1 MIDKNEID
9 FYLSKVGNPYDKDK
23 KEDSEANNRIRTNL
37 YSSMI
42 NASKKAAELLFGK
55 ENYDFIKHVNA
66 FSPTSKDKIK
76 FTDLL
81 FTRISPKSKYSPI
94 VQYWFRID
102 GKSGDVKIGIG
113 LKDDRKTDALEKK
126 SSKLIEQTNTKMM
139 STLKVTDSIDDEAL
153 ADWIFDS
160 IKSFE
165 IDYEDFCRE
174 LQPDLDEALNKWIER
189 QDKKTKKI
197 NQQNIWK
204 MSHGKEKDI
213 SQANHEWL
221 IENSFIA
228 IGYDPKNSQRSK
240 FSKMQDGDFFYLIR
254 NSKVILLGQIDGK
267 EIIDTP
273 DHLNQT
279 NWVMRK
285 FKKIRMPITELNST
299 QVPGREGW
307 KPQNA
312 STVNVVSQSALVEFE
327 KTILQ
332 PAFGLSLSDLLD
344 NKKIKNPNEQNGNK
358 EVISMLNRIL
368 YGPPGTGK
376 TFNTINQALSIADPD
391 FQKERKSRKEIK
403 ERFDQLIE
411 EGQIV
416 FTTFHQSMSYEDFIE
431 GIKPVNT
438 ESDGSLTYEIQ
449 PGIFKALCDSAQTR
463 NSHGFDTAYKKL
475 QERLAQLNENEK
487 LPLTT
492 PTGKEFSISLNS
504 KGNFYLYTGQDQNR
518 QGVLTKDNLRKQIN
532 GEDIWY
538 QGYNTGVLNLLER
551 EYGYSPNQLET
562 AKDYVLIIDE
572 INRGNVSQIFGEL
585 ITLIEDDKRLGKSE
599 GISITLPY
607 SKQKFGVPSNV
618 YIIGTMNTADRSV
631 EALDAALR
639 RRFSFI
645 EMPPKPAL
653 IKTEGKLKDKA
664 GILDVG
670 DLGSIDLANLLEVI
684 NKRIEKLLDSDHQ
697 IGHSF
702 FLPVSSISSLKEV
715 FQNKIIPLLKEY
727 FYGDF
732 GKLGLV
738 LGKGFFEPTETSST
752 SIFADFGDFD
762 SNDFSERVIYKL
774 KNISSDELSGM
785 NDDDFFEAISKLLN
799 S

>member
-1 MIDKNEID
+1 MIKKAELD
-9 FYLSKVGNPYDKDK
+9 FFLEYAGKPYDKNNNQHQEARKRILNGIFSQKNLAMEIAAK
-23 KEDSEANNRIRTNL
+23 KLFPALDNNDLDISGLDNVH
-37 YSSMI
+37 S
-42 NASKKAAELLFGK
+42 ASKKNIFRNMLYQKFSPKNKFSRLVDYWFNLTGNK
-55 ENYDFIKHVNA
+55 FVISLGIKH
-66 FSPTSKDKIK
+66 DI
-76 FTDLL
+76 
-81 FTRISPKSKYSPI
+81 
-94 VQYWFRID
+94 
-102 GKSGDVKIGIG
+102 
-113 LKDDRKTDALEKK
+113 
-126 SSKLIEQTNTKMM
+126 SSKNLKLKSEKLNSEFNIEDSMEFTKDI
-139 STLKVTDSIDDEAL
+139 TEEEL
-153 ADWIFDS
+153 ADWIVKSVNKFDLTYNEYC
-160 IKSFE
+160 KKLQPE
-165 IDYEDFCRE
+165 LDEDFE
-174 LQPDLDEALNKWIER
+174 KNQIKNSKDMNDQK
-189 QDKKTKKI
+189 KKTKDM
-197 NQQNIWK
+197 NEQ
-204 MSHGKEKDI
+204 KEKSKDI
-213 SQANHEWL
+213 N
-221 IENSFIA
+221 
-228 IGYDPKNSQRSK
+228 YP
-240 FSKMQDGDFFYLIR
+240 R
-254 NSKVILLGQIDGK
+254 NQ
-267 EIIDTP
+267 
-273 DHLNQT
+273 
-279 NWVMRK
+279 
-285 FKKIRMPITELNST
+285 
-299 QVPGREGW
+299 
-307 KPQNA
+307 
-312 STVNVVSQSALVEFE
+312 
-327 KTILQ
+327 
-332 PAFGLSLSDLLD
+332 
-344 NKKIKNPNEQNGNK
+344 
-358 EVISMLNRIL
+358 IL

-376 TFNTINQALSIADPD
+376 TFNTINQALSIADPN
-391 FQKERKSRKEIK
+391 FQKDSKSRKEIK

-431 GIKPVNT
+431 GIKPVIT
-438 ESDGSLTYEIQ
+438 ESEGSLTYEIQ

-463 NSHGFDTAYKKL
+463 NSHGFDIAYKKL

-492 PTGKEFSISLNS
+492 ATGKEFSISLNS

-585 ITLIEDDKRLGKSE
+585 ITLIEDDKRLGRSE

-645 EMPPKPAL
+645 EMPPKPGL

-738 LGKGFFEPTETSST
+738 LGKGFFEPTETSSS

-785 NDDDFFEAISKLLN
+785 NDNDFFEAISKLLN